1 MTRFKSRCLVIVTLA
16 GWLSTL
22 SGCSFLRQAKN
33 DEMAMA
39 RQVSLRGEQA
49 LRQGHWLH
57 AEQLYGRA
65 IQHAPSDHRA
75 QRGYA
80 EALWNQRAHD
90 TAISHMEKSLK
101 FSGQD
106 PKVMV
111 RLGEMYL
118 EKGYL
123 PQSKH
128 CAEQAIATDH
138 MLPSGWALKGK
149 ALFRAGDLY
158 GALGGF
164 HRALSLQSQLPGVQL
179 EMAQVYRMQ
188 QRPRRAL
195 ATLDVLAR
203 TYERRDIPQEVLYLH
218 GLALKDIGRYEE
230 SADQLAQAVKQGQPN
245 AKLLFELSES
255 QWLAGNPANA
265 RLSLLEALSLSPDHH
280 PSRQLLARIE
290 DNRQGLTANISR

>member
-1 MTRFKSRCLVIVTLA
+1 MTRLKSRFLVMATLV
-16 GWLSTL
+16 GWFSTL

-49 LRQGHWLH
+49 LRQGHWLE
-57 AEQLYGRA
+57 AEQLYNRA
-65 IQHAPSDHRA
+65 IQHASSDHRA
-75 QRGYA
+75 HRGYA
-80 EALWNQRAHD
+80 EALWNQRAYD
-90 TAISHMEKSLK
+90 TAINHMEKALK
-101 FSGQD
+101 FSGED

-128 CAEQAIATDH
+128 CAERAIATDH
-138 MLPSGWALKGK
+138 MLARAWALKGK
-149 ALFRAGDLY
+149 ALFRAGELNA
-158 GALGGF
+158 ALAGF
-164 HRALSLQSQLPGVQL
+164 HRAVSLQNQFPSVQL
-179 EMAQVYRMQ
+179 EMAQIYRMQ

-195 ATLDVLAR
+195 ATLDVLSR
-203 TYERRDIPQEVLYLH
+203 SYGKQDIPQEVLYLQ

-230 SADQLAQAVKQGQPN
+230 SVEQLAQAAKQGQPD

-265 RLSLLEALSLSPDHH
+265 RLSLLEALSHRPDHH

-290 DNRQGLTANISR
+290 DNRQALTANMPR